1 LTDEAARWA
10 DVIVTM
16 GCGDECPF
24 VSGKKYIDWD
34 LLDPAGL
41 ASVEVRAIRDDI
53 ARRVDQLVHDL
64 DA

>member
-1 LTDEAARWA
+1 
-10 DVIVTM
+10 M
-16 GCGDECPF
+16 SF